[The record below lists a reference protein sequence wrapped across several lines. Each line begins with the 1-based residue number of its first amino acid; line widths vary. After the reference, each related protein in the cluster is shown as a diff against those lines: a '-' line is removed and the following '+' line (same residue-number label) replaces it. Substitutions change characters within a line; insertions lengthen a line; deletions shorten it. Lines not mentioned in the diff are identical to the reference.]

1 LDPYVVFLP
10 WGEVRGGTDKNFEKK
25 LKKQKLK
32 QRFHRYED
40 AE

>member
-25 LKKQKLK
+25 SQKTK
-32 QRFHRYED
+32 IE
-40 AE
+40 AEIS